1 MRNVWVYGFQ
11 TMFKS
16 PKYLLGAAFLVL
28 SVFVDFTSTLLS
40 VASDALLVG
49 AGVYLITAYITD
61 SDKKES

>member
-1 MRNVWVYGFQ
+1 
-11 TMFKS
+11 MFKS

-40 VASDALLVG
+40 VASDTLLVG